1 MIKKLSP
8 YGRVK
13 VYWNDRPEN
22 YSRSNRN
29 SIRNKFAKKYGIDKD
44 KVKVVYRPV
53 KMDNKGNL
61 VKLDGVSI
69 DNIGDVNY
77 QRQLFKEWLD
87 REKKDVNF
95 AHLMQLDDKVNSEL
109 DSDVILGNNKR
120 WEFEWVMVDNF
131 LSFGDSNYFPI
142 NKFNGLTTVT
152 SDPPNQGGKSTL
164 IIDAFKFLL
173 FGTTS
178 KTNKNE
184 QIFNRYRDKDSLA
197 VRGLMKIESEE
208 EFIVERLLTR
218 KQKKF
223 GGWLVKNVVNYYRI
237 LPDGEEE
244 KMNEED
250 AVQTT
255 KKIRETVGGVDD
267 FDLVTLATGKNLDSL
282 IDFSVTEN
290 GKIFTKFIGLEIME
304 IKESIARKMYNEFQK
319 SMKSNVYNIVDL
331 NDQVTSDTDMLS
343 VTKDLLVQAD
353 EKKTSVK
360 SELNDLDQQRGD
372 LFGSK
377 EKIDEK
383 LLMIN
388 PDKVNADIADV
399 TKLGIKYK
407 DNLKEITNSINE
419 IGDVFYDEYKEKR
432 LNDELNGVITKIG
445 ISKNDIITHQKN
457 ILALQ
462 NSEICGTCKRPL
474 DGIDNTENIN
484 ELESE
489 IEKIEGIIIGLEGEM
504 SELKIEIDSM
514 KDLKEGLN
522 KKQRLELERDRI
534 SVKLDELR
542 NKLKEL
548 NNLKREYEANVK
560 AIEFNKKVEANIS
573 FVKSKIQVKTHEH
586 EELVRKVESIKNEIT
601 TLTNRLEQN
610 TILVKHIE
618 KEFKVEKLYKLYIDM
633 VGKKGVSKIVLRS
646 VLPIV
651 NSELE
656 RLLEGVCDFDIEV
669 RMDEKNDVH
678 LIILKDGVEGL
689 LKSTSGF
696 ERTVSGVALRCVL
709 GVVST
714 LPMPNFIAFDEV
726 LDKVANE
733 NIPNM
738 KPLFDK
744 IKDMYDKVF
753 VITHDDLARD
763 WSNKIITITKSENV
777 STINYI

>member
-1 MIKKLSP
+1 MDKALSP
-8 YGRVK
+8 YGRIK

-44 KVKVVYRPV
+44 KIKVVYRPV

-61 VKLDGVSI
+61 VKLEGVKI

-77 QRQLFKEWLD
+77 QRKLFKEWLE
-87 REKKDVNF
+87 RENKDVDF
-95 AHLMQLDDKVNSEL
+95 DQLMRLDDKVNSEL
-109 DSDVILGNNKR
+109 DADAIFGNNRK

-131 LSFGDSNYFPI
+131 LSFGDKNYFPI

-152 SDPPNQGGKSTL
+152 STPPNQGGKSTL

-184 QIFNRYRDKDSLA
+184 QIFNRYRDKDSLT
-197 VRGLMKIESEE
+197 VRGLMRIEDEE
-208 EFIVERLLTR
+208 EFIIERILTR
-218 KQKKF
+218 KEKKH
-223 GGWLVKNVVNYYRI
+223 GGWLVKNTVNYYRI

-255 KKIRETVGGVDD
+255 KKIQETVGSVDD

-304 IKESIARKMYNEFQK
+304 VKEAIVRKMYNEFQK
-319 SMKSNVYNIVDL
+319 SMKSNMYNIVEL
-331 NDQVTSDTDMLS
+331 NEELENDTEKLS
-343 VTKDLLVQAD
+343 LTEGLLVQAED
-353 EKKTSVK
+353 MKKSAK
-360 SELNDLDQQRGD
+360 NELDDLAQQKTD
-372 LFGSK
+372 LLNSK

-383 LLMIN
+383 LSMSN
-388 PDKVNADIADV
+388 PDKVNNEINEV
-399 TKLGIKYK
+399 TKLGVKHK
-407 DNLKEITNSINE
+407 ENLKEITKSIDD
-419 IGDVFYDEYKEKR
+419 IGEVFYDEYKEKR
-432 LNDELNGVITKIG
+432 LNDELNDVITKIG
-445 ISKNDIITHQKN
+445 IRQNDITTYQRNITSLKS
-457 ILALQ
+457 
-462 NSEICGTCKRPL
+462 SEVCGTCKRPL
-474 DGIDNTENIN
+474 EGVDNSESIKEFESNIKTA
-484 ELESE
+484 ESDIVE
-489 IEKIEGIIIGLEGEM
+489 FEKKK
-504 SELKIEIDSM
+504 SELRTEINSM
-514 KDLKEGLN
+514 KEFKESLN
-522 KKQRLELERDRI
+522 KKQRLELERDRLN
-534 SVKLDELR
+534 VKLDELR
-542 NKLKEL
+542 NKLREL
-548 NNLKREYEANVK
+548 NNIKKEYDANAK
-560 AIEFNKKVEANIS
+560 AIEFNKKVESNIS
-573 FVKSKIQVKTHEH
+573 FVNSKIQIKTHEH
-586 EELVRKVESIKNEIT
+586 EELVRKIENIKNEIT
-601 TLTNRLEQN
+601 NLSGKIEQN
-610 TILVKHIE
+610 TSLVKQIE
-618 KEFKVEKLYKLYIDM
+618 KELKAEKLYKLYIDM

-646 VLPIV
+646 VLPII

-669 RMDEKNDVH
+669 RMDDKNDVH
-678 LIILKDGVEGL
+678 LMILKDDVEGL

-753 VITHDDLARD
+753 IITHDDLARD
-763 WSNKIITITKSENV
+763 WSDKIITITKSDNV
-777 STINYI
+777 STINYV